1 MVYTQIELENLS
13 KSRLEER
20 ILRKNFVIERGILDL
35 KAHFQREKAMSPQ
48 EREIRGLLRP
58 FARFQTMKEHEQ
70 LVSSLLREVQLK
82 ETVEQILLA
91 KHVGCQNL
99 EDLERLVFDSD
110 NSSKIDKVIQELKN
124 SLEKGN
130 FQEESRSKRKRHLET
145 ISRAPRAKDEK
156 KSQQRINQDFAEDAK
171 NYGMF
176 TNEQKLSKQL
186 GLKFQEYLLIKEL
199 IVRESFQSGRV
210 NRHHILKMINLDPKK
225 IDLIINF
232 MVKNHLVLD
241 QM

>member
-1 MVYTQIELENLS
+1 M
-13 KSRLEER
+13 EER
-20 ILRKNFVIERGILDL
+20 ILRKKFVIERGILDL
-35 KAHFQREKAMSPQ
+35 KAHFQKEKAMSPQ

-58 FARFQTMKEHEQ
+58 FARFQSMKEHEE
-70 LVSSLLREVQLK
+70 LVNSLLKEVQLK
-82 ETVEQILLA
+82 NTVEQILLA

-124 SLEKGN
+124 SLDNGT
-130 FQEESRSKRKRHLET
+130 FHEENRSKRKRQIDT

-156 KSQQRINQDFAEDAK
+156 KSQQRINEDFAEDAK
-171 NYGMF
+171 NHGMY

-199 IVRESFQSGRV
+199 IVRESIQTGKVKRV
-210 NRHHILKMINLDPKK
+210 EILKVSNLDPTRIHQIFNFMIKNN
-225 IDLIINF
+225 LIIEDLS
-232 MVKNHLVLD
+232 V
-241 QM
+241 